1 MLQVNT
7 VGKTHPSSSREVLG
21 RGWRVLLAQSS
32 LGPVPLDFPAPQ
44 GGCSDCIFQ
53 LSNPDCPPQPRPTKA
68 PGPLPMGVVVPTGL
82 CWDLSRFT
90 GRAEGMEG
98 ALGSDKHLFANK
110 QAGKVGSASPPS
122 WCYRCPCRYFEV
134 LPRSLGNREVNPW
147 VTRQR
152 LWHSTFCLGLPWVQF
167 RRRAKSRGGQAW
179 TCGPW
184 GGQKGK

>member
-1 MLQVNT
+1 
-7 VGKTHPSSSREVLG
+7 
-21 RGWRVLLAQSS
+21 
-32 LGPVPLDFPAPQ
+32 
-44 GGCSDCIFQ
+44 
-53 LSNPDCPPQPRPTKA
+53 
-68 PGPLPMGVVVPTGL
+68 MGVVVPTGL

-90 GRAEGMEG
+90 GRAEGREG

-122 WCYRCPCRYFEV
+122 WCYRCPRRCFEV

-147 VTRQR
+147 VTQQR
-152 LWHSTFCLGLPWVQF
+152 LWHSPFCLGLPWVQF

-184 GGQKGK
+184 GGQKGKYSLMGVASQAGISGGRHQGQGLLPVSSHYCHLQFRGLEVLAEPVRLFP